1 MKVYL
6 ATPMNGRSIEA
17 VKEKIADC
25 ASSLAKTDI
34 DFFNPFL
41 EMTAN
46 DNSVNGIVKDKKPIE
61 MLCNSAKHI
70 EECDGVLFIGSKDE
84 LKQSSGCQ
92 VEILIAVSYGKDC
105 FIYENGEVSR
115 LVELELIWSFG
126 KVKERLS

>member
-6 ATPMNGRSIEA
+6 ATPMNDKAIE
-17 VKEKIADC
+17 EIIQRISDC
-25 ASSLAKTDI
+25 ASKLVKNDI

-41 EMTAN
+41 EVTAN
-46 DNSVNGIVKDKKPIE
+46 DNSIVGIVKDKKPIE

-70 EECDGVLFIGSKDE
+70 EECDGVLFIGSKED

-126 KVKERLS
+126 KDKEHLS

>member
-6 ATPMNGRSIEA
+6 ATPMNGKPIEEIKQKISDWASI
-17 VKEKIADC
+17 
-25 ASSLAKTDI
+25 LAKTDI

-41 EMTAN
+41 EVTAN

-70 EECDGVLFIGSKDE
+70 EECDGVLFIGSKED

-105 FIYENGEVSR
+105 FIYEDGEVSE
-115 LVELELIWSFG
+115 LVELELIMEFWKS
-126 KVKERLS
+126 

>member
-6 ATPMNGRSIEA
+6 ATPMNGKAIE
-17 VKEKIADC
+17 EIIQRISDC
-25 ASSLAKTDI
+25 ASKLVKNDI

-41 EMTAN
+41 EVTAN
-46 DNSVNGIVKDKKPIE
+46 DNSIDGIVKDKKPIE

-70 EECDGVLFIGSKDE
+70 EECEGVLFIGSKDE

-105 FIYENGEVSR
+105 FIYEDGEISE
-115 LVELELIWSFG
+115 LVELELIMEFWKS
-126 KVKERLS
+126 